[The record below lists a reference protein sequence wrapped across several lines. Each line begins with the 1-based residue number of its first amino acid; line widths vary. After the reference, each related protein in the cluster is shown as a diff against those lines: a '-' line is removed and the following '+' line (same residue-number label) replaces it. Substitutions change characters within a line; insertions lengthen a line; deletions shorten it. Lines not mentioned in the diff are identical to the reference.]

1 MKKFKLTY
9 SRTDKDKKEFNYK
22 KATMLANSEQD
33 ARFTLVNMVNRYTE
47 NKRLVILKC
56 EEL

>member
-22 KATMLANSEQD
+22 KATMLASSEQD

-56 EEL
+56 EEV